1 MFISAFLIDSLESAS
16 DSLVVFDNNSWNDSM
31 LILKEVEA
39 HHSGNY
45 LCEAD
50 NGISPKLK
58 KLIYVKVIGKKR
70 NLKSSFKKSFFVLLL

>member
-1 MFISAFLIDSLESAS
+1 M
-16 DSLVVFDNNSWNDSM
+16 VFDNNSWNDSI

-50 NGISPKLK
+50 NGISPKLR
-58 KLIYVKVIGKKR
+58 KLIYVKVIGKKGE
-70 NLKSSFKKSFFVLLL
+70 FKVFVKKKNIVFALFVLKK

>member
-1 MFISAFLIDSLESAS
+1 MFIFAFVTGTLESAS
-16 DSLVVFDNNSWNDSM
+16 DSLVIFDNNSWNDSM

-50 NGISPKLK
+50 NGISPKLR

-70 NLKSSFKKSFFVLLL
+70 KTKIFA